1 MISTPKECIG
11 LIILIIIFLIVSLA
25 VIFVPAIYIVNYIDK
40 KTEDIVPNRILYV
53 TISII
58 LLYLTII
65 YLLLWNNQI
74 YKQTSVL
81 L

>member
-65 YLLLWNNQI
+65 YLLL
-74 YKQTSVL
+74 
-81 L
+81 